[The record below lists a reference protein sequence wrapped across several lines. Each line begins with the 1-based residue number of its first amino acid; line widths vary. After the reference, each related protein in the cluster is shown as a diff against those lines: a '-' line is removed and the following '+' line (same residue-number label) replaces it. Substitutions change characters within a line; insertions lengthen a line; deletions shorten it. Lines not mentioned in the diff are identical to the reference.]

1 MSSEPT
7 HFRVCS
13 ICRKEIGFEQT
24 WYRCSVTTCNRGK
37 TALFFCSVECW
48 SAHVPVVR
56 HRDAWAEQEK
66 APTRQAWLAQ
76 LQQEEEREA
85 RVPAVAQPAGT
96 GLDAVGGDGD
106 LPREVLVVV
115 SKLKAYV
122 RARSG
127 FSTSDNVVDVLSEH
141 LRELCKDA
149 IRHAAMDGR
158 KTVMDRDFRPLVRR
172 GGPERG

>member
-37 TALFFCSVECW
+37 TALFFCSVDRW

-66 APTRQAWLAQ
+66 APTRQAWLGQ

-85 RVPAVAQPAGT
+85 RGPAVTASAAIGVCQGVLYFGLIVAFYAGHWVNLPRVVLAMLLMESVPALVALT
-96 GLDAVGGDGD
+96 
-106 LPREVLVVV
+106 VLGWGRWRRW
-115 SKLKAYV
+115 SFSPGPLRV
-122 RARSG
+122 R
-127 FSTSDNVVDVLSEH
+127 
-141 LRELCKDA
+141 K
-149 IRHAAMDGR
+149 
-158 KTVMDRDFRPLVRR
+158 
-172 GGPERG
+172 